1 MAKENK
7 LADNFVCEIMK
18 CAFKDDSVFEIL
30 VKHLKFSYLS
40 FDYEKKFWKKAT
52 QLFHEKN
59 KIPSLGLIQAELR
72 KDEDVRDFI
81 NDVKLS
87 KDVHKKDLI
96 VSFQEF
102 IRESMFVEAFEKA
115 GELYNRGE
123 QDKALEAYRG
133 GAENINNF
141 SIQDKLYEKF
151 FENFDERFEERKNP
165 ENHGDKVPFYIDGL
179 DEMTSGGPE
188 RGETV
193 LFLAES
199 GIGKSQLLIH
209 YAIRT
214 SVSGKNVLFF
224 QIEGTKKQ
232 VMTRMDAAWSGIPY
246 NEVKVSRLSGDDL
259 KKKKKLDLALKRMK
273 GEIYIEAFERFGGVT
288 ISSMRNSIR
297 EAIKLYGEIH
307 LVCVDYLELC
317 DLEDGVNYNP
327 STERFRQQKIA
338 QQFKEIAMEFNTVL
352 ATVTQASNL
361 PSDLKNDPAFVM
373 TREYLSEAKNKI
385 QPFDMHF
392 TLNQTYSEKMH
403 KNENGEFASVIR
415 LYGDKIR
422 DNQSGET
429 THVVTNF
436 KRSRFYDRIRTI
448 EYINNNDEIT

>member
-1 MAKENK
+1 MAKENI
-7 LADNFVCEIMK
+7 LADNFVCEIFK
-18 CAFKDDSVFEIL
+18 CAFKDDAIFEIL
-30 VKHLKFSYLS
+30 LKHLKYSYLS

-52 QLFHEKN
+52 QLYYEKN
-59 KIPSLGLIQAELR
+59 TVPSLGVIQAELR
-72 KDEDVRDFI
+72 KDEDVRTFI
-81 NDVKLS
+81 NDIKLS
-87 KDVHKKDLI
+87 ADVHKIDLVTI
-96 VSFQEF
+96 LQEF
-102 IRESMFVEAFEKA
+102 IKESMFVEAFDKA

-123 QDKALEAYRG
+123 RDKALQAFREG
-133 GAENINNF
+133 SNTLNEF
-141 SIQDKLYEKF
+141 SIQDKIYTKL
-151 FENFDERFEERKNP
+151 FEGFEDRFEERKNP
-165 ENHGDKVPFYIDGL
+165 ENHGDKIPFYIDGL

-209 YAIRT
+209 YAVRT
-214 SVSGKNVLFF
+214 AVSGKNVLFF

-246 NEVKVSRLSGDDL
+246 NDVKISRISGDDIL
-259 KKKKKLDLALKRMK
+259 KKEKLERAIKRMK

-317 DLEDGVNYNP
+317 DIEDGVNYNP
-327 STERFRQQKIA
+327 GTERFRQQKIA
-338 QQFKEIAMEFNTVL
+338 QQFKEVAMEFNVVL

-361 PSDLKNDPAFVM
+361 PSDLKNDSSFVM

-392 TLNQTYSEKMH
+392 TMNQTFSEKMH

-422 DNQSGET
+422 DNQSGEV

-436 KRSRFYDRIRTI
+436 RRSRFYDRSRTI